1 MAPTPNHTPEV
12 AEEENGE
19 GMGWIVTFSDLVT
32 LLLVFFV
39 LLYSISSLNMEKF
52 KSAMASIQ
60 VNLGEHMPPV
70 ALLQIMQHSD
80 NSGQKISLEEITGLR
95 SREQDL
101 LSDLR
106 EFIEERQLG
115 QHIQLSLFEGKI
127 NLQIRG
133 QVIFPS
139 GQAALDPAA
148 QPILDNIV
156 DIIDTYAEFKVN
168 IKGHT
173 DDIPISTPEFPSN
186 WELSSIRA
194 TKVLKYLIK
203 GGIDPTRL
211 TATGYGSLMPIAP
224 NTSAGNR
231 ALNRRVEFVLE
242 KATQFP

>member
-1 MAPTPNHTPEV
+1 MEPNPNHIHEM
-12 AEEENGE
+12 AEEENDE

-52 KSAMASIQ
+52 KSAMSSIQ
-60 VNLGEHMPPV
+60 ANLGEHMPPV
-70 ALLQIMQHSD
+70 ALLQIMQQAD
-80 NSGQKISLEEITGLR
+80 TTGQKISLEEITGLR
-95 SREQDL
+95 SREQEL
-101 LSDLR
+101 LNELR

-139 GQAALDPAA
+139 GQANLNPEAR
-148 QPILDNIV
+148 PILDNIV
-156 DIIDTYAEFKVN
+156 DIIDAYSEFKVN

-194 TKVLKYLIK
+194 TRVLKYLIK
-203 GGIDPTRL
+203 G
-211 TATGYGSLMPIAP
+211 Y
-224 NTSAGNR
+224 
-231 ALNRRVEFVLE
+231 
-242 KATQFP
+242 